1 MAEFLLTGR
10 LCPVLKASWLGG
22 RGLRAQGGT
31 LKPLNFELCGSGA
44 GFCVCVTYRA
54 AFVLRRGALVILGGC
69 WRRVGSYREFYGFG
83 GSEAL
88 TSSLTIIEKSD

>member
-31 LKPLNFELCGSGA
+31 LKPLNFEICGSGA
-44 GFCVCVTYRA
+44 GFCVCVTYGA
-54 AFVLRRGALVILGGC
+54 VFVLRRGALVIFRWMLEAGGLISRVL
-69 WRRVGSYREFYGFG
+69 WLRRLRSFDIKPHNY
-83 GSEAL
+83 
-88 TSSLTIIEKSD
+88 